1 MVSSSPHS
9 IKSSAPGNP
18 PRSAAST
25 REVQLLRIAR
35 KMFGQKGYD
44 RTSLRNIAEAA
55 GVTKAALYY
64 HFPDK
69 EALYGRVVIEA
80 LESLVAHVRA
90 RIQENAPP
98 KQRIR
103 DFFLATA
110 EYLDNNRDTWLAG
123 SNVFWTEQND
133 ACRAA
138 GLQLRDEFESLIRD
152 CVAAGVADGSL
163 RPVDPSLAGKYL
175 LSSFGTVARWHSPK
189 GPMTVREIMEVF
201 SDYALNGL
209 SAKTED

>member
-1 MVSSSPHS
+1 MASSSS
-9 IKSSAPGNP
+9 DSVKKSARALAERSTPSA
-18 PRSAAST
+18 
-25 REVQLLRIAR
+25 RESQLLRIAR
-35 KMFGQKGYD
+35 ELFGQRGYD

-80 LESLVAHVRA
+80 LESLNAYVRG
-90 RIQENAPP
+90 RIRADAPP
-98 KQRIR
+98 RQRIR

-110 EYLDNNRDTWLAG
+110 EYLDENRDTWLAG
-123 SNVFWTEQND
+123 SNVFWAERND
-133 ACRAA
+133 ECRAA
-138 GLQLRDEFESLIRD
+138 GLRLRDEFESIIRD

-163 RPVDPSLAGKYL
+163 RNVDPSLAGKYL
-175 LSSFGTVARWHSPK
+175 LSSFGTIARWHSPK
-189 GPMTVREIMEVF
+189 GPMTVREVMEIF

-209 SAKTED
+209 SAPAET